1 MYHIGLLNITS
12 ELTSV
17 NVQLDMAILTLSSS
31 SAHTQ
36 FAIDLSLQLPFR
48 NIWFEAATLVAVP
61 PPVEISTGNVLK
73 SALAGGLASA
83 LSTSMLHPIDT
94 MKVQQHASVYL
105 SVQTNLVSKVQL
117 QQYSSILT

>member
-1 MYHIGLLNITS
+1 MLI
-12 ELTSV
+12 
-17 NVQLDMAILTLSSS
+17 
-31 SAHTQ
+31 
-36 FAIDLSLQLPFR
+36 LSLPLTCLFNYKYAFR

-94 MKVQQHASVYL
+94 MKV
-105 SVQTNLVSKVQL
+105 
-117 QQYSSILT
+117 